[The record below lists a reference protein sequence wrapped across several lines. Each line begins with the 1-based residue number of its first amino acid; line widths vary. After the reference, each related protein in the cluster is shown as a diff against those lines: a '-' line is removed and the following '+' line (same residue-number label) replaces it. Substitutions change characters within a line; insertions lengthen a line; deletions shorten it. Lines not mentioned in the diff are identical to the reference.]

1 MGELLQT
8 ITPVQE
14 VRNNI
19 LLNSAKLASF
29 RNFLSEQYHYLYGLV
44 ELYRIPPKGTK
55 CNWCVMVAH
64 LDNYLKSTNYKDQCK
79 WALGVVEMD
88 SDHKRVCTSLC
99 FSILAR
105 IVQDIRHN
113 FEEICTNNEIGSL
126 DDVELNVLRY
136 VQWCLHP
143 QCHKGHEVIS

>member
-1 MGELLQT
+1 
-8 ITPVQE
+8 
-14 VRNNI
+14 
-19 LLNSAKLASF
+19 
-29 RNFLSEQYHYLYGLV
+29 
-44 ELYRIPPKGTK
+44 
-55 CNWCVMVAH
+55 MVAH

-79 WALGVVEMD
+79 WALGVVKMD

-105 IVQDIRHN
+105 IVQDMRHK

-126 DDVELNVLRY
+126 DDVELNVLRC